1 MMNTMDESAL
11 KSAYKLVPT
20 LTEAVGRTCIELQ
33 AETAKRHNRIIASLD
48 MVLHLMKKNHL
59 HINPKI

>member
-1 MMNTMDESAL
+1 MFPIKQHFGAVFYSA
-11 KSAYKLVPT
+11 VPT

-33 AETAKRHNRIIASLD
+33 AEMAKTHNRIIVSFD

-59 HINPKI
+59 LINNSI

>member
-33 AETAKRHNRIIASLD
+33 AETAK
-48 MVLHLMKKNHL
+48 KT
-59 HINPKI
+59 